1 MDFFYKQSLA
11 VATWLQLKKSMKEKL
26 PKTELEM
33 VGMQD
38 RDQRMKTIA
47 LKIMKAGGKGKS
59 KGRGQ
64 RMPF

>member
-1 MDFFYKQSLA
+1 MDYFYKQSLA

-26 PKTELEM
+26 PKTESEM
-33 VGMQD
+33 MGMQE
-38 RDQRMKTIA
+38 RDQRMKNIA
-47 LKIMKAGGKGKS
+47 MKIMKAGMKN